1 MVGSD
6 TVITWEGIS
15 SDDLVKLEYSTD
27 NGKNWKYIDISR
39 SLRYDW
45 KKVPRP
51 ASNECKV
58 KVKQIEGK
66 VKDYNLLW
74 TTLPLVEDVKWSPD
88 GSRIVTCGSNL
99 ITVLDANTL
108 GTIMILTGH
117 SGVVN
122 SVSYSPDGRYIASG
136 SWDYTIKIWDA
147 TTVTLVRTLTGHS
160 DVVRIVSYSP
170 DGRYIASGSYDGTI
184 KIWDATT
191 GNLVHTL
198 TGHIGYVLSVSYSAD
213 GRYIA
218 SGGWDRTVK
227 VWVVED
233 FTLQEDE
240 SDNVFS
246 IVEPIA
252 KSMDI
257 DMGKVLVSSVKDSV
271 VSSFVQNP
279 GTWKFRVDSIYF
291 RGADASAFSLVSGF
305 PKYEVKPGDTHYGEF
320 RFRPSRVGIHTAEIV
335 IITQSDTLVQT
346 IRGEGVEK
354 KLEVVSDIIDF
365 GIVKVGKVKDTLQV
379 ATIKNI
385 GSVPI
390 TITKTKHNLPNDK
403 DFTTILGGGSF
414 TLQPGETR
422 LMDLRFAPS
431 DKGRT
436 SGALEFH
443 YNGVGSPAVVL
454 LFGEGEKK
462 NPMIQSAINPFG
474 KLICETF
481 ANDTIQI
488 SNTGGEDLV
497 IRTINITGANSTEF
511 EINETLPITIPP
523 DSTRAI
529 VVAFR
534 PKTVGDKTAEIV
546 IESNADPDSVM
557 TLQLSGRKEQVSI
570 GATSNIDL
578 GTLCPN
584 ESKDFEITISNE
596 GTIRTRV
603 ECHPGNDIGITDT
616 IININTGAS
625 KQLQC
630 RFTGISQE
638 GNFTR
643 TIRIIDTCGVETNVN
658 VTGKVEMPRVQ
669 ANDVIISTVLG
680 RRGQGNLIVTNVSGR
695 EITITEIRGLQQPF
709 EIVGNPFP
717 LVIKPNESTEITI
730 EYTPTDTAKVNQQV
744 ELIGEPCGFVHEVS
758 VTGSSF
764 YATAQLKTIEVSGY
778 AGDEIEVPIILN
790 EAENLTKAGVGT
802 IDVELRFNP
811 TLLAPKG
818 YAVEKIDE
826 TTAKIKI
833 ENLPANAQKGDVLG
847 RIKCIVGLGNAE
859 ACELQLSN
867 AKANG
872 GPADISLVN
881 GKFTLLGIC
890 NEGGKRLINPG
901 KVTQLLKI
909 APNPSDGNVK
919 IELNLV
925 EDGTT
930 ILRIYNWQGVA
941 IEERRYTEAGK
952 VEITLNTE
960 NYATGLYLVE
970 LQTPTIV
977 KRELLII
984 SR

>member
-1 MVGSD
+1 MVSEFSPPSFSLGPNESRILEIGFKPSAPGLRTAD
-6 TVITWEGIS
+6 LNIYSGINKFTQKLFGIGADKSIEVITKRINFG
-15 SDDLVKLEYSTD
+15 D
-27 NGKNWKYIDISR
+27 
-39 SLRYDW
+39 
-45 KKVPRP
+45 
-51 ASNECKV
+51 V
-58 KVKQIEGK
+58 KVKK
-66 VKDYNLLW
+66 LKD
-74 TTLPLVEDVKWSPD
+74 TT
-88 GSRIVTCGSNL
+88 
-99 ITVLDANTL
+99 ITVVIENRSTK
-108 GTIMILTGH
+108 TINVIETN
-117 SGVVN
+117 V
-122 SVSYSPDGRYIASG
+122 
-136 SWDYTIKIWDA
+136 
-147 TTVTLVRTLTGHS
+147 
-160 DVVRIVSYSP
+160 
-170 DGRYIASGSYDGTI
+170 
-184 KIWDATT
+184 
-191 GNLVHTL
+191 
-198 TGHIGYVLSVSYSAD
+198 IGIGAEY
-213 GRYIA
+213 
-218 SGGWDRTVK
+218 
-227 VWVVED
+227 
-233 FTLQEDE
+233 
-240 SDNVFS
+240 FS
-246 IVEPIA
+246 IL
-252 KSMDI
+252 S
-257 DMGKVLVSSVKDSV
+257 
-271 VSSFVQNP
+271 
-279 GTWKFRVDSIYF
+279 
-291 RGADASAFSLVSGF
+291 
-305 PKYEVKPGDTHYGEF
+305 
-320 RFRPSRVGIHTAEIV
+320 
-335 IITQSDTLVQT
+335 
-346 IRGEGVEK
+346 
-354 KLEVVSDIIDF
+354 
-365 GIVKVGKVKDTLQV
+365 
-379 ATIKNI
+379 
-385 GSVPI
+385 
-390 TITKTKHNLPNDK
+390 
-403 DFTTILGGGSF
+403 GGGSF
-414 TLQPGETR
+414 SLAPGEKREITV
-422 LMDLRFAPS
+422 RFSPKELNRVQAFI
-431 DKGRT
+431 
-436 SGALEFH
+436 EFVT
-443 YNGVGSPAVVL
+443 NDDCQNSIVE
-454 LFGEGEKK
+454 LFGKGI
-462 NPMIQSAINPFG
+462 PFPASILSTINKSG
-474 KLICETF
+474 NLICETF

-529 VVAFR
+529 VVTFR

-570 GATSNIDL
+570 SATSNIDL

-625 KQLQC
+625 KQIQC

-680 RRGQGNLIVTNVSGR
+680 SREQGKLIVTNVSGR

-709 EIVGNPFP
+709 AIVGNPFP
-717 LVIKPNESTEITI
+717 LVIKPNESSEITI
-730 EYTPTDTAKVNQQV
+730 EYTPTDSAKVNQQV

-790 EAENLTKAGVGT
+790 EAENLTKASVST

-826 TTAKIKI
+826 KTAKIKI

-890 NEGGKRLINPG
+890 NEGGKRLINPS

-941 IEERRYTEAGK
+941 IEERRYTEASK

-984 SR
+984 RR